1 MGLPP
6 LPPHGHPLAGH
17 PGVNGAPHLAGPHH
31 VLTSSASG
39 VIGRPTSTPST
50 GTNAFNGKLY
60 FLLLS
65 KFEAITHARGQ
76 KVYFPSIIGGLLDL
90 LLLSMSTCRIFT
102 IQKFV
107 CFSINSNHY
116 SAVEFFWLQNLGCV
130 VYLNLLSSITNQL
143 FLHLLYVFS
152 PFFVVWDF
160 TNFYYYSWRFL
171 DFEKAPTVVH
181 IIICQLRP
189 PEGASSV

>member
-102 IQKFV
+102 IQKFLCV
-107 CFSINSNHY
+107 FPILITILLWSFFDCKILGALFILTFFPLSPINYSYICFM
-116 SAVEFFWLQNLGCV
+116 FFL
-130 VYLNLLSSITNQL
+130 L
-143 FLHLLYVFS
+143 FLWFGILLTFI
-152 PFFVVWDF
+152 
-160 TNFYYYSWRFL
+160 T
-171 DFEKAPTVVH
+171 TV
-181 IIICQLRP
+181 
-189 PEGASSV
+189 GAF

>member
-1 MGLPP
+1 MALKSILQKKISRRFAPSALTGLSRTRKVNNFWFFQALNYMARGMGLPP

-102 IQKFV
+102 IQKF
-107 CFSINSNHY
+107 
-116 SAVEFFWLQNLGCV
+116 LCV
-130 VYLNLLSSITNQL
+130 FPILITILLWS
-143 FLHLLYVFS
+143 FLIAK
-152 PFFVVWDF
+152 
-160 TNFYYYSWRFL
+160 SWVRCL
-171 DFEKAPTVVH
+171 
-181 IIICQLRP
+181 
-189 PEGASSV
+189 S

>member
-1 MGLPP
+1 MARGMGLPP

-90 LLLSMSTCRIFT
+90 LLLSMSTYSK
-102 IQKFV
+102 KFCV
-107 CFSINSNHY
+107 
-116 SAVEFFWLQNLGCV
+116 FFYQ
-130 VYLNLLSSITNQL
+130 
-143 FLHLLYVFS
+143 F
-152 PFFVVWDF
+152 
-160 TNFYYYSWRFL
+160 
-171 DFEKAPTVVH
+171 
-181 IIICQLRP
+181 
-189 PEGASSV
+189 